1 MKQSFLL
8 VCLCIVLVSC
18 DNQQKPTEIKTDST
32 TKKDTLIYPF
42 TAKYSLNWQP
52 GDEKNAVI
60 VLNCLKKYVAGD
72 IKGCMAF
79 FADTSKFIADKFYFK
94 GNRDSLQTVIASMRN
109 ASAAVSKNFD
119 SWMTV
124 YYPDKNDT
132 WVTLWYMEKMT

>member
-1 MKQSFLL
+1 MKQIIPFSFF
-8 VCLCIVLVSC
+8 CIFVFSC
-18 DNQQKPTEIKTDST
+18 KENSKQSETKTDST
-32 TKKDTLIYPF
+32 ISKEQFSYPF
-42 TAKYSLNWQP
+42 TAKYSINWQP

-60 VLNCLKKYVAGD
+60 VLNCLKKYVDGD
-72 IKGCMAF
+72 IKGCVSF